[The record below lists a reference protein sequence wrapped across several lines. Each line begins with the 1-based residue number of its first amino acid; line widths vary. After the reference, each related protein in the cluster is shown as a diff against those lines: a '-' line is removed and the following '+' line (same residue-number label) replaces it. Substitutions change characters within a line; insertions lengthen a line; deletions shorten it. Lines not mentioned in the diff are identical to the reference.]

1 MESEMAL
8 EKLDTEIRREQIV
21 EAALSL
27 IATRGV
33 RHLSMASLA
42 RRVGLVPSALYRHF
56 GSKQEIL
63 QAAVQLI
70 GQKAGENMKAVR
82 NLTPNAL
89 ERLEL
94 LLRGII
100 KMIRELQAMPR
111 IIFSEGMTG
120 DHPEG
125 KRQAYELL
133 KGVLKGIQEIIG
145 EGQERG
151 EVRTDLDAKSLAVMF
166 WGMIPASVI
175 LWHMSDGQ
183 FDVTRQAEKSWEL
196 FRDGIRAR

>member
-1 MESEMAL
+1 MAL

-21 EAALSL
+21 EAAMGL
-27 IATRGV
+27 IAAHGV
-33 RHLSMASLA
+33 RRLSMVALA

-63 QAAVQLI
+63 RAAVQLI
-70 GQKAGENMKAVR
+70 GQRAGENLQRVR
-82 NLTPNAL
+82 KLTPNSL
-89 ERLEL
+89 ERLQFL
-94 LLRGII
+94 LGAII

-111 IIFSEGMTG
+111 IIFSEGMSTE
-120 DHPEG
+120 HPED
-125 KRQAYELL
+125 KQQAYEMLQGIL
-133 KGVLKGIQEIIG
+133 KRIEEIIR

-151 EVRTDLDAKSLAVMF
+151 EIRSDLDAKSLAVMF

-175 LWHMSDGQ
+175 LWHISDGQ

>member
-1 MESEMAL
+1 MAL

-21 EAALSL
+21 EAALGL
-27 IATRGV
+27 IAAQGV
-33 RHLSMASLA
+33 SRLSMAALA

-63 QAAVQLI
+63 QAAVQMI
-70 GQKAGENMKAVR
+70 GQKAGENLKAVR
-82 NLTPNAL
+82 KLTPNSL
-89 ERLEL
+89 ERLQYL
-94 LLRGII
+94 LTGII

-111 IIFSEGMTG
+111 IIFSEGVST
-120 DHPEG
+120 DHPEE
-125 KRQAYELL
+125 KRQVYKMLQGIL
-133 KGVLKGIQEIIG
+133 KQVEGIIR

-151 EVRTDLDAKSLAVMF
+151 EVRGDLDAKSLAVMF

-183 FDVTRQAEKSWEL
+183 FDVTRHAEKSWDL
-196 FRDGIRAR
+196 FREGIRAR

>member
-1 MESEMAL
+1 MAL

-21 EAALSL
+21 EAALGL
-27 IATRGV
+27 IATHGV
-33 RHLSMASLA
+33 RRLSMAALA

-56 GSKQEIL
+56 SSKQEIL
-63 QAAVQLI
+63 RAAVQLI
-70 GQKAGENMKAVR
+70 GQKASENLQMVR
-82 NLTPNAL
+82 NLTPNSL
-89 ERLEL
+89 ERLQL
-94 LLRGII
+94 LLTGII

-111 IIFSEGMTG
+111 IIFSEGMST
-120 DHPEG
+120 DHPED
-125 KRQAYELL
+125 KRQAYEML
-133 KGVLKGIQEIIG
+133 KGVLQRIADIIH

-151 EVRTDLDAKSLAVMF
+151 EIRTDLDAKSLAVMF

-175 LWHMSDGQ
+175 LWHISDGQ

>member
-1 MESEMAL
+1 MAL
-8 EKLDTEIRREQIV
+8 EKLDTEVRREQIV
-21 EAALSL
+21 EAALGL
-27 IATRGV
+27 IAAHGV
-33 RHLSMASLA
+33 RRLSMAALA

-63 QAAVQLI
+63 RAAVQMI
-70 GQKAGENMKAVR
+70 GKKAGENMRIVCG
-82 NLTPNAL
+82 LTPNSL
-89 ERLEL
+89 ERLQL
-94 LLRGII
+94 LLREII

-111 IIFSEGMTG
+111 IVFSEGMSS
-120 DHPEG
+120 DNPEAKG
-125 KRQAYELL
+125 QVYE
-133 KGVLKGIQEIIG
+133 VLKVILRGIEAIIR

-151 EVRTDLDAKSLAVMF
+151 EVRTDFDAKSLAVMF

-175 LWHMSDGQ
+175 LWHVSDGQ